1 MNDTTKNNPSTDNS
15 IFIGE
20 GVVFKGTITA
30 PHQATVAGQ
39 FEGSLQAREITV
51 NKTGVV
57 SGTTTAQVI
66 EVQGTL
72 NEDVTSRGLLLVR
85 STGKVNGKVTYG
97 EIEIERGGEVKGDM
111 NQR

>member
-1 MNDTTKNNPSTDNS
+1 MNNIQNNIPTENS

-20 GVVFKGTITA
+20 GVVFKGTIVA
-30 PHQATVAGQ
+30 PNQATVSGT
-39 FEGSLQAREITV
+39 FEGALQAREVTV
-51 NKTGVV
+51 GKTGVV
-57 SGTTTAQVI
+57 SGTTTADLITV
-66 EVQGTL
+66 EGVL
-72 NEDVTSRGLLLVR
+72 NEAVTSRGLLLVR

>member
-1 MNDTTKNNPSTDNS
+1 MNDLDKKTTSDNS

-20 GVVFKGTITA
+20 GVVFKGTIVA
-30 PHQATVAGQ
+30 PNQATVSGQ
-39 FEGSLQAREITV
+39 FEGSLQAREV
-51 NKTGVV
+51 SVGKTGVV
-57 SGTTTAQVI
+57 TGTTTAQFI
-66 EVQGTL
+66 DVQGVL

-85 STGKVNGKVTYG
+85 SCGKVNGKVTYG